1 MILVTGAGRSG
12 TSLLMALF
20 TFLGL
25 DTGFDETEFERVQ
38 SSNSKAGFEKH
49 QDPCPY
55 IVKCIWCSEKVD
67 AMVNKHAFAMEH
79 VIFPMRSL
87 EGSVQ
92 SRKRISDLVGGG
104 ERVGGFDN
112 ASNEDEQKQV
122 NCRRVYNLLHDLA
135 KNDIPFT
142 LLHFPRLANDAE
154 YLWGKLEWLFQ
165 KNGISKEKFLEVHA
179 KVSNPNLINFS

>member
-12 TSLLMALF
+12 TSLLMAIF

-25 DTGFDETEFERVQ
+25 DTGFDEKEFERIQ
-38 SSNSKAGFEKH
+38 SSHSKAGFEKH

-55 IVKCIWCSEKVD
+55 IVKCIWCSEKLD
-67 AMVNKHAFAMEH
+67 AMVNKHSFRIEH
-79 VIFPMRSL
+79 VILPMRKL
-87 EGSVQ
+87 DDSVQ
-92 SRKRISDLVGGG
+92 SRKRVEDLG
-104 ERVGGFDN
+104 EKDGGFDR
-112 ASNEDEQKQV
+112 ASNEIEQRQV
-122 NCRRVYNLLHDLA
+122 NCRRIYDLVHDLA

-165 KNGISKEKFLEVHA
+165 KHEISKEKFLEVHA
-179 KVSNPNLINFS
+179 KVSNPDMVHFR

>member
-12 TSLLMALF
+12 TSLLMAIF

-25 DTGFDETEFERVQ
+25 DTGFDEKEFERLQ

-49 QDPCPY
+49 EDPYPY

-67 AMVNKHAFAMEH
+67 AMVNKHDFVLEH
-79 VIFPMRSL
+79 VILPMRNL
-87 EGSVQ
+87 DDSVQ
-92 SRKRISDLVGGG
+92 SRKRVMDLD
-104 ERVGGFDN
+104 EENGGFDN
-112 ASNEDEQKQV
+112 ASSEDEQKQV

-165 KNGISKEKFLEVHA
+165 KHEISKEKFLEVHA
-179 KVSNPNLINFS
+179 KVSNPDMVHFR